1 MEESKNGEEVG
12 DSYGGLRTKIDS
24 WICGTRCGGRCV
36 CVEGGLGYLIDV
48 KKMRW
53 KKAGSGRSEEDERG
67 RLTLTLR
74 L

>member
-1 MEESKNGEEVG
+1 MEEGKNGEEVG

-36 CVEGGLGYLIDV
+36 CVCVEGVLGYLIDV

-53 KKAGSGRSEEDERG
+53 KKLGVVGQKKTREVE
-67 RLTLTLR
+67 
-74 L
+74 